1 MTTSPTVLF
10 ATDLEGDVTRGLS
23 LASALA
29 EERAAT
35 LLVVHVVPLR
45 ASDGE
50 GMLHTGV
57 DLMKSARHRDLHA
70 LSRSAPD
77 VPHRTLLRIG
87 EPAEELAQVAWES
100 RAALGGM
107 EARERSALRRMFG
120 PGLVERLRARVDCP
134 IVTYQPHR
142 ADSHPASTSRLEDA
156 LPPSVALQSVL
167 DARVDALLGWL
178 DAQADAVASV
188 AERPSIQRSV
198 ARLAA
203 GASQRERDELVLE
216 LGGHL
221 REVQGV
227 GVELWL
233 GDGGI
238 DATSSSSLVE
248 PLLCVG
254 LAARPGPERDA
265 WISAAM
271 REGAAVS
278 FPIDAS
284 DPAQA
289 PVVLASARVPLPGG
303 AAAALAFT
311 FDARADFLRILAQ
324 PGPSSSAETY
334 AFDQQG
340 LMLSNSRF
348 PVQLQRAGLLAPSA
362 QAARR
367 VRVSDPGIS
376 LLDAPAPDAT
386 EAWPLTE
393 MAAEATAGR
402 DGVNVHGYRDY
413 RGVPVIGAW
422 RWISSHRIGVAAEM
436 DVTDARGAQFSR
448 A

>member
-1 MTTSPTVLF
+1 MMTKHTVLF
-10 ATDLEGDVTRGLS
+10 ATDLEGDVTKGLR

-50 GMLHTGV
+50 GMLHRGL
-57 DLMKSARHRDLHA
+57 DLMKNAPHRA
-70 LSRSAPD
+70 LRAVSLSAPD

-87 EPAEELAQVAWES
+87 EPAEELARVARES
-100 RAALGGM
+100 NASLVVM
-107 EARERSALRRMFG
+107 EARERGALRRIFG
-120 PGLVERLRARVDCP
+120 RGLVERLRARVDCP
-134 IVTYQPHR
+134 VVTYPPR
-142 ADSHPASTSRLEDA
+142 AAGSPAGLEGA
-156 LPPSVALQSVL
+156 LPPSVALRSVL
-167 DARVDALLGWL
+167 DARVAALLDWL
-178 DAQADAVASV
+178 NGRADAVASV
-188 AERPSIQRSV
+188 AERASIQRAV
-198 ARLAA
+198 ARLVE
-203 GASQRERDELVLE
+203 GATQRERDELVLE

-233 GDGGI
+233 
-238 DATSSSSLVE
+238 DALGSPSAPSLAQ
-248 PLLCVG
+248 PILSVG
-254 LAARPGPERDA
+254 LAARPSPERDA
-265 WISAAM
+265 WIGAAL
-271 REGAAVS
+271 REGVAVS
-278 FPIDAS
+278 FPLDAS

-311 FDARADFLRILAQ
+311 FDARSGFLRILAG

-334 AFDQQG
+334 AFDERG

-348 PVQLQRAGLLAPSA
+348 PAQLQRAGLLAPSA

-367 VRVSDPGIS
+367 VWVNDPGVS
-376 LLDAPAPDAT
+376 LLDAPAPYDT
-386 EAWPLTE
+386 EPWPLTE

-402 DGVNVHGYRDY
+402 DGVNVRGYRDY

-422 RWISSHRIGVAAEM
+422 RWIPSHRIGVAAEM
-436 DVTDARGAQFSR
+436 DLADARESQLRYAS
-448 A
+448 